1 MSTEKIPRGAAIDAP
16 AATEVR
22 EPTGRRVYSAEYKR
36 GILAEID
43 VAPHGSVGA
52 ILRREGIYMS
62 MIRNWRSQA
71 ATGGSARQP
80 GVKPSPLTPMKK
92 ENERLKRENQR
103 LLRKLEQAEL
113 IIAVQKKISRL
124 MSLSDDEITETS
136 SS

>member
-1 MSTEKIPRGAAIDAP
+1 MSKEKTPRGAAIDAP
-16 AATEVR
+16 AAIEVR
-22 EPTGRRVYSAEYKR
+22 EPAGRQVYNAEYKR

-43 VAPHGSVGA
+43 AAPHGGVGA

-71 ATGGSARQP
+71 ASGGAARQP

-92 ENERLKRENQR
+92 EVERLKRENQW

-113 IIAVQKKISRL
+113 IIAVQKKYRG
-124 MSLSDDEITETS
+124 
-136 SS
+136 